1 MTVIA
6 AISVG
11 EVAEWVLVVGLTT
24 LFVIN
29 RVRYLKALRRRKR

>member
-1 MTVIA
+1 MTVTA

-11 EVAEWVLVVGLTT
+11 EIAEWVLVVGLTT

-29 RVRYLKALRRRKR
+29 RVRYFKALRRRRR

>member
-11 EVAEWVLVVGLTT
+11 EIAEWVLIVGFTT

-29 RVRYLKALRRRKR
+29 RVRYLKALRRRRR

>member
-11 EVAEWVLVVGLTT
+11 EIAEWVLIVGFTA

-29 RVRYLKALRRRKR
+29 RVRYFKALRRRRR

>member
-11 EVAEWVLVVGLTT
+11 EIAEWVLIVGFTT

-29 RVRYLKALRRRKR
+29 RVRYFKALRCRRR